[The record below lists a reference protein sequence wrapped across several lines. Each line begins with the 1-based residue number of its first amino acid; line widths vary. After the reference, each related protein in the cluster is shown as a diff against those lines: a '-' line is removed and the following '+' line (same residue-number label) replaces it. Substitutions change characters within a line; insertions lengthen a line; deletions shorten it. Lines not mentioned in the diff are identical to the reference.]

1 MYRFF
6 MTARASMAVKLL
18 GLLFAAF
25 ILIFIGLFFFVSS
38 APFRTWVQAELSA
51 RSGLEV
57 RLEKLA
63 FQPPLGVIASA
74 VQVSKPGE
82 FLLKTDRLTLR
93 FTPLDLWLKAV
104 HRVAAERPV
113 LEFDVEELI
122 KPATT
127 TSAKFALRQLNVQ
140 DGTIVLKK
148 GGSTLFELPN
158 INLEAQNLNLGERSG
173 ISLHADVPQLQAEM
187 ELNLSGALRALDG
200 EIVLRSKQT
209 KQIIRPSVSA
219 DSAPELLR
227 LHAELHAP
235 ENQQAKTNI
244 EGKFQNLTVGERRF
258 TGNINA
264 RAAIDRGWTEA
275 RFTGDAVLINLADAI
290 GPVAAKLPRGNAS
303 ADFSGSF
310 SLPNKTLILES
321 ITISSPFGKG
331 AGEGV
336 ASFAAPPLMKNGKL
350 HWSDVPLEAL
360 RPALPSPL
368 NQWSFQGRGQVDL
381 NLHGPLNALGVE
393 GVARGDAAKFQ
404 AGNVSSANVNF
415 ALPFEWSSAGARFR
429 EAKII
434 ATQLAYGGKD
444 LWQWEAASVQLRAS
458 SGFLLKES
466 AVKIGGAV
474 ETAGGKF
481 TSPDN
486 SKVGEN
492 LAIRGPFELTLL
504 AGKNSASIN
513 GKFAA
518 ESGEILWN
526 KFFNDLRSQKPA
538 LDLDGDYY
546 RDQDRIDCRRCN
558 ITLANIGVIDITG
571 SIERLTQT
579 PLLRL
584 QAHSKNFSPGG
595 FFEYILR
602 ENLNRQFPLLNNLTI
617 AGQLAFRSQLRGT
630 AQDLSAEGELSLDA
644 GELRAK
650 SNEWEIGPVA
660 LNLPFRISTAQG
672 QKTPTESTAIGTLT
686 IENFRFGSQAAGLSS
701 VRISLSD
708 NAFRFHQPL
717 RVSVF
722 GGEVIVSNLLWP
734 DVISRPK
741 QLYFSVETKGLQL
754 QELTQALGWPRFSGT
769 LTGTIPE
776 VQSSD
781 NILRANGE
789 IQAELFGG
797 RMRMSKLEIE
807 NPFSPLA
814 SIKLDAT
821 LQNIQLQQLSKT
833 FAFGQISGILEG
845 NIADLIITDGQPAQ
859 FGADVHSV
867 DRGGEQRISVEA
879 LNKITVLSSGQ
890 SAGALYG
897 GLAGFFDSFRY
908 SKLGFKAILRND
920 RLTLR
925 GVETRGNE
933 EYLVVGSLL
942 PPTVNIISHTQTIA
956 FSELVRRLER
966 IKSDKPEIK

>member
-1 MYRFF
+1 
-6 MTARASMAVKLL
+6 MAVKLL
-18 GLLFAAF
+18 GLLFAAL

-82 FLLKTDRLTLR
+82 FFLKTDRLTLR

-113 LEFDVEELI
+113 LEFDVEEVL
-122 KPATT
+122 KPATA

-148 GGSTLFELPN
+148 GEATLFELPK
-158 INLEAQNLNLGERSG
+158 INLEAQNLNVGERSG
-173 ISLHADVPQLQAEM
+173 ISLHADVPQLHGEV
-187 ELNLSGALRALDG
+187 ELNLSGGLRALDG
-200 EIVLRSKQT
+200 QIVLRSKQA
-209 KQIIRPSVSA
+209 KRIIRPTVSA

-227 LHAELHAP
+227 LHAEFHAP
-235 ENQQAKTNI
+235 ENQPAETSV
-244 EGKFQNLTVGERRF
+244 EGKFQNLTVSERRF
-258 TGNINA
+258 AGNINA

-336 ASFAAPPLMKNGKL
+336 ASFAAQPLMKNGKL

-360 RPALPSPL
+360 QPALPSPL

-381 NLHGPLNALGVE
+381 NLHGPFTALGVE
-393 GVARGDAAKFQ
+393 GVARGDAAKFK
-404 AGNVSSANVNF
+404 AGNISSASVNF
-415 ALPFEWSSAGARFR
+415 ALPFEWSSAGARLK

-434 ATQLAYGGKD
+434 ATQLAYRGKE
-444 LWQWEAASVQLRAS
+444 LWQGEAASVQLRAS
-458 SGFLLKES
+458 SGFLLKDS
-466 AVKIGGAV
+466 AVKIGGAI
-474 ETAGGKF
+474 EAAGGKF

-504 AGKNSASIN
+504 DGKNAASIS
-513 GKFAA
+513 GKLTA
-518 ESGEILWN
+518 ESGEILWG

-558 ITLANIGVIDITG
+558 ITLANIGVIDMTG

-584 QAHSKNFSPGG
+584 QARSKNFSPGG

-602 ENLNRQFPLLNNLTI
+602 ENLNRQFPLLNNLI
-617 AGQLAFRSQLRGT
+617 IGGQLAFRSQLRGT
-630 AQDLSAEGELSLDA
+630 AQDLTAEGELSLDA

-650 SNEWEIGPVA
+650 SNEWEVGRVA
-660 LNLPFRISTAQG
+660 LNLPFRISAQG
-672 QKTPTESTAIGTLT
+672 PKTPTEPMGIGTLT
-686 IENFRFGSQAAGLSS
+686 IGKFRFGSQAAGLSS
-701 VRISLSD
+701 VTISLSD
-708 NAFRFHQPL
+708 NSLRFHQPL

-722 GGEVIVSNLLWP
+722 GGEIIVSNLLWP

-754 QELTQALGWPRFSGT
+754 QELTQALGWPPFSGR

-781 NILRANGE
+781 NILRTNGE

-821 LQNIQLQQLSKT
+821 LHDIQLQQLSKT

>member
-51 RSGLEV
+51 RSGLKV

-63 FQPPLGVIASA
+63 FQPPLGVVASA

-82 FLLKTDRLTLR
+82 FFLKTDRLTLR

-113 LEFDVEELI
+113 LEFDVEEVM

-148 GGSTLFELPN
+148 GGSTLFELPK
-158 INLEAQNLNLGERSG
+158 INLEAQNLNVGERSG

-187 ELNLSGALRALDG
+187 ELNLSGGLRALDG

-209 KQIIRPSVSA
+209 KRIIRPSVSA

-227 LHAELHAP
+227 LHAEFHAP
-235 ENQQAKTNI
+235 ENQQAETNI
-244 EGKFQNLTVGERRF
+244 QAKFQNLTVGKRRF
-258 TGNINA
+258 AGNVNA
-264 RAAIDRGWTEA
+264 RTAIDRGWTDA
-275 RFTGDAVLINLADAI
+275 HFTGDAVLINLADAI

-310 SLPNKTLILES
+310 SLPNKMLILES
-321 ITISSPFGKG
+321 ITLSSPFGKG

-336 ASFAAPPLMKNGKL
+336 ASFAAQPLMKNGKL

-368 NQWSFQGRGQVDL
+368 NQWSFQGRGQMDL
-381 NLHGPLNALGVE
+381 NLHGPFNALSIE
-393 GVARGDAAKFQ
+393 GVARGDAAKFR

-415 ALPFEWSSAGARFR
+415 ALPFEWSSAGARFK
-429 EAKII
+429 EARII
-434 ATQLAYGGKD
+434 ATQLTYGAKD
-444 LWQWEAASVQLRAS
+444 LWQGEAASVQLRAS
-458 SGFLLKES
+458 SGFLLKDS
-466 AVKIGGAV
+466 AVKIGGAI
-474 ETAGGKF
+474 EAAGGKF

-513 GKFAA
+513 GKLTA
-518 ESGEILWN
+518 ESGEILWG

-538 LDLDGDYY
+538 LDLDGDYD

-558 ITLANIGVIDITG
+558 IALANIGVIDITG

-584 QAHSKNFSPGG
+584 QARSQNFSPGG

-617 AGQLAFRSQLRGT
+617 GGQLAFRSQLRGT
-630 AQDLSAEGELSLDA
+630 AQDLTAEGELSLHA

-650 SNEWEIGPVA
+650 SNEWEVGRVA
-660 LNLPFRISTAQG
+660 LNLPFRISTQG
-672 QKTPTESTAIGTLT
+672 QKTPTEPTGVGTLT
-686 IENFRFGSQAAGLSS
+686 IGKFRFGSQAAGLSS
-701 VRISLSD
+701 VTISLSD
-708 NAFRFHQPL
+708 NSLRFHQPL

-722 GGEVIVSNLLWP
+722 GGEVIVSNLSWP

-754 QELTQALGWPRFSGT
+754 QELTQALGWPRFSGR
-769 LTGTIPE
+769 LNGTIPE

-781 NILRANGE
+781 NILKTNGE

-821 LQNIQLQQLSKT
+821 LQDIQLQQLSKT

>member
-1 MYRFF
+1 
-6 MTARASMAVKLL
+6 MAVKLL
-18 GLLFAAF
+18 GLLFAAL
-25 ILIFIGLFFFVSS
+25 ILILIGLFFFVSS
-38 APFRTWVQAELSA
+38 APFRTWAQAELSA

-57 RLEKLA
+57 RLEKLS

-82 FLLKTDRLTLR
+82 FFLKADRLTLR
-93 FTPLDLWLKAV
+93 FTPLDLWLNAV

-113 LEFDVEELI
+113 LEFDVEEVM
-122 KPATT
+122 KPATA

-148 GGSTLFELPN
+148 GEATLFELPK
-158 INLEAQNLNLGERSG
+158 INLEAQNLNVGERSG
-173 ISLHADVPQLQAEM
+173 ISLHADVPQLHAEV
-187 ELNLSGALRALDG
+187 ELNLSGGLRALNG
-200 EIVLRSKQT
+200 QIVLRSKQT
-209 KQIIRPSVSA
+209 KRIIRPSVFG

-227 LHAELHAP
+227 LHAEFHAP
-235 ENQQAKTNI
+235 ENQPAETNV
-244 EGKFQNLTVGERRF
+244 EGKFQNLAVGERRF
-258 TGNINA
+258 AGNINA

-275 RFTGDAVLINLADAI
+275 RFTGDVVLIDLADAI

-336 ASFAAPPLMKNGKL
+336 ASFAVQPLMKNGKL

-360 RPALPSPL
+360 QPALPSPL

-381 NLHGPLNALGVE
+381 NLHGPFTALGVE
-393 GVARGDAAKFQ
+393 GVARGDAAKFK
-404 AGNVSSANVNF
+404 AGNISSANVNF
-415 ALPFEWSSAGARFR
+415 ALPFEWSSAGARLK

-434 ATQLAYGGKD
+434 ATQLAYRGKE
-444 LWQWEAASVQLRAS
+444 LWQGEAASVQLRAS
-458 SGFLLKES
+458 SGFLLKDS
-466 AVKIGGAV
+466 AVKIGGAI
-474 ETAGGKF
+474 EAAGGKF

-492 LAIRGPFELTLL
+492 VTIRGPFELTLL
-504 AGKNSASIN
+504 DGKNAASIN
-513 GKFAA
+513 GKLTA
-518 ESGEILWN
+518 ESGEVLWG

-558 ITLANIGVIDITG
+558 ITLANIGVIDMTG
-571 SIERLTQT
+571 SIERLTQA

-584 QAHSKNFSPGG
+584 QARSKNFSPGG

-602 ENLNRQFPLLNNLTI
+602 ENLNRQFPLLNNLI
-617 AGQLAFRSQLRGT
+617 IGGQLAFKSQLRGT
-630 AQDLSAEGELSLDA
+630 AQDLTAEGELSLDA

-650 SNEWEIGPVA
+650 SNEWEVGRVA
-660 LNLPFRISTAQG
+660 LNLPFRISTQG
-672 QKTPTESTAIGTLT
+672 PKTPTESTGIGTLT
-686 IENFRFGSQAAGLSS
+686 IGKFRFGSQAAGLSS
-701 VRISLSD
+701 VTISLSD
-708 NAFRFHQPL
+708 NSLRFHQPL

-722 GGEVIVSNLLWP
+722 GGEIIVSNLLWP

-754 QELTQALGWPRFSGT
+754 QELTQTLGWPPFSGS

-781 NILRANGE
+781 NILRTNGE

-821 LQNIQLQQLSKT
+821 LRDIQLQQLSKT

-845 NIADLIITDGQPAQ
+845 NIADLIVTDGQPAQ